1 MVRDLIFLWSSL
13 CHTAWLSFSVVVCI
27 TDPNYWCGCFFVL
40 TDVATAPLIC
50 ASDQCSRPRFVGLSG
65 PDCTLSKP
73 SRDMSRGWAHR
84 LVTQSVGMSLRL
96 PTKLYPQSD
105 PMWKIS
111 LLAIPT
117 AEIVQHKTLT
127 VFTGLACRIGARSWL
142 WTVVH
147 VTLKATCRNLGGSVA
162 RLLTD

>member
-1 MVRDLIFLWSSL
+1 MVRVLAFLWAKL

-27 TDPNYWCGCFFVL
+27 TDPNYWCGCFFVF

-50 ASDQCSRPRFVGLSG
+50 ASDQCSRPRFVWLSG

-105 PMWKIS
+105 PAWNSAHVYFESVRIS
-111 LLAIPT
+111 ITKLWLYSRALPS
-117 AEIVQHKTLT
+117 ELGLCSGCELS
-127 VFTGLACRIGARSWL
+127 FT
-142 WTVVH
+142 
-147 VTLKATCRNLGGSVA
+147 
-162 RLLTD
+162 